1 MADDSSSLRTSPTL
15 LERVRLAP
23 ANQQAWDE
31 FVERYGR
38 KIYAWCRQWGLQES
52 DAEDVT
58 QDVLLRLAAKMRHFA
73 YDPSRSFR
81 GWLRT
86 LTHNAWYD
94 FVQARHKRPGRGS
107 GDSDVADALEKVE
120 AGDDLARWL
129 EEEFRRELFEEA
141 SARVRQRVQPHTWEA
156 FRLTALEG
164 KSGAEA
170 AALLGMQVAT
180 VFVARSKVQK
190 MLQDEVNKLDGS
202 EAPAGEDLP

>member
-1 MADDSSSLRTSPTL
+1 MTGDSAGPSTSATL
-15 LERVRLAP
+15 LNRVRSP
-23 ANQQAWDE
+23 RDQEAWNE

-38 KIYAWCRQWGLQES
+38 RIYGWCRKWGLQEA

-58 QDVLLRLAAKMRHFA
+58 QDVLLRLASKMRGFA

-86 LTHNAWYD
+86 LTHHAWSD
-94 FVQARHKRPGRGS
+94 FLADRKRPGAGS
-107 GDSDVADALEKVE
+107 GDGEVTRALEQAE
-120 AGDDLARWL
+120 ARDDLTRWL
-129 EEEFRRELFEEA
+129 DEEFTRALFEEA
-141 SARVRQRVQPHTWEA
+141 SARVRLRVRPHTWEA
-156 FRLTALEG
+156 FRLTAVEG

-190 MLQDEVNKLDGS
+190 MLLDEARKLEGADG
-202 EAPAGEDLP
+202 A

>member
-1 MADDSSSLRTSPTL
+1 MTSDSSDASTSETL
-15 LERVRLAP
+15 LNRVRSPLD
-23 ANQQAWDE
+23 QEAWNE

-38 KIYAWCRQWGLQES
+38 RIYGWCRQWGLQEA

-58 QDVLLRLAAKMRHFA
+58 QDVLLRLARKMRGFA

-86 LTHNAWYD
+86 LTHHAWSD
-94 FVQARHKRPGRGS
+94 FLEDRKCPGAGS
-107 GDSDVADALEKVE
+107 GDGEVTRALEQVE
-120 AGDDLARWL
+120 ARDDLARWL
-129 EEEFRRELFEEA
+129 DEEFTRAQFEEA
-141 SARVRQRVQPHTWEA
+141 SARVRLRVQPHTWEA
-156 FRLTALEG
+156 FRLTAVEG

-190 MLQDEVNKLDGS
+190 MLQDEARRLDGTH
-202 EAPAGEDLP
+202 EA